1 VLLLYDT
8 WGDIDV
14 IVESI
19 TTLTVLLAAST
30 KLINI
35 VINNHKVSCQIV
47 NVINCQIF
55 YFLYYFFL
63 NLDQFRRLLQLM
75 NKHWEIFNTEFERHI
90 LRYYAS
96 IGQKITNYFAG
107 TGINSS

>member
-35 VINNHKVSCQIV
+35 VMNNHKVSCQIV
-47 NVINCQIF
+47 NVISCEIF
-55 YFLYYFFL
+55 YFFELFFL
-63 NLDQFRRLLQLM
+63 LLISSDGYCNLWT
-75 NKHWEIFNTEFERHI
+75 N
-90 LRYYAS
+90 
-96 IGQKITNYFAG
+96 IGRFLIPNLNVISWDITLVSAKK
-107 TGINSS
+107 

>member
-19 TTLTVLLAAST
+19 TTLTVLFAAST

-35 VINNHKVSCQIV
+35 VMNNHKVFFV
-47 NVINCQIF
+47 LF
-55 YFLYYFFL
+55 FLYSWSVPTATATYEQTLGAF
-63 NLDQFRRLLQLM
+63 
-75 NKHWEIFNTEFERHI
+75 
-90 LRYYAS
+90 
-96 IGQKITNYFAG
+96 
-107 TGINSS
+107 